1 VPPPTSTV
9 SSAEAAGKR
18 ALARTL
24 ADEARLG
31 AVVATSPATV
41 RWLLCGRGRPVSTS
55 GPDADYAV
63 VLTEAR
69 DLVLFPDIE
78 ASRVELEERF
88 EEIGYEPVPFPW
100 HEGREQA
107 LADLLEGEHCLE
119 GTELESVIAPFRR
132 HLGPN
137 EVERYRA
144 AAADVAAA
152 MVETVH
158 TLDAKATELE
168 VAAELAA
175 RVRRREFFPPV
186 VLVAGKGRQPV
197 HRHPLPTG
205 ARLGR
210 HALLAVTA
218 EREGLHVSM
227 TRLVSFGP
235 PPRELG
241 DLVRKAATVD
251 AAVLEA
257 SRPGRTL
264 GEVFARMED
273 AYSAQALPDEWRRH
287 HQGGL
292 TGYLGREVFATPGNP
307 TQIPDSAAV
316 AWNPSITGGAKSE
329 DTALVSQEGVEV
341 VTRTPSLP
349 EFEFGPL
356 TRPAI
361 VEL

>member
-1 VPPPTSTV
+1 VPQPTSTV
-9 SSAEAAGKR
+9 SSAEAIGKR

-24 ADEARLG
+24 ADEAGFEAL
-31 AVVATSPATV
+31 VATSPATV

-55 GPDADYAV
+55 GPEADYAV
-63 VLTEAR
+63 VLTEGR
-69 DLVLFPDIE
+69 ELVVFPDIE

-100 HEGREQA
+100 HEGRERTVAEA
-107 LADLLEGEHCLE
+107 LDGARCLRGADLE
-119 GTELESVIAPFRR
+119 TAVAPFRR
-132 HLGPN
+132 QLGPN
-137 EVERYRA
+137 EVERYRS
-144 AAADVAAA
+144 AAADVGTA
-152 MVETVH
+152 MVETIR
-158 TLDAKATELE
+158 TLDSKSTELD
-168 VAAELAA
+168 VAGQLAA
-175 RVRRREFFPPV
+175 HARRRGFFPPV
-186 VLVAGKGRQPV
+186 VLVAGEDRQPL
-197 HRHPLPTG
+197 HRHPLPTA

-235 PPRELG
+235 PPRELA

-257 SRPGRTL
+257 SRPGRTM
-264 GEVFARMED
+264 GDVFARIED
-273 AYSAQALPDEWRRH
+273 AYSTQGLPDEWRRH

-292 TGYLGREVFATPGNP
+292 TGYLGREVFATPGDP
-307 TQIPDSAAV
+307 TPIPDSAAV

-329 DTALVSQEGVEV
+329 DTALVSHQGVEV
-341 VTRTPSLP
+341 ITRTPELP
-349 EFEFGPL
+349 ELEFGL
-356 TRPAI
+356 IARPAI